1 MEQLTEKDFIMIY
14 NRACASNIGGTC
26 DNMVEALKQ
35 KGVIKKSALEEARL
49 HYEYIDSF
57 YKRKM
62 SVLITDVIVLK
73 DKYEQ
78 AIDEKEAE
86 IERLKGGNGQER
98 TQGQ

>member
-1 MEQLTEKDFIMIY
+1 MITEKEIREWYHSNDTYFGNSEEFLKGILIY
-14 NRACASNIGGTC
+14 
-26 DNMVEALKQ
+26 LKQ